1 MYWSFYWDATPNGY
15 SVTEGGSSGSPLINN
30 NRHLIG
36 QLYGIGERDCDTP
49 NQDISVYGKFSF
61 SWNGDPT
68 SNSHKRRLS
77 KRLA

>member
-1 MYWSFYWDATPNGY
+1 MYWSFYWDATPNGH

-30 NRHLIG
+30 NRHIIG
-36 QLYGIGERDCDTP
+36 QLYGESENDCKEP
-49 NQDISVYGKFSF
+49 SQDIAVYGKFSF